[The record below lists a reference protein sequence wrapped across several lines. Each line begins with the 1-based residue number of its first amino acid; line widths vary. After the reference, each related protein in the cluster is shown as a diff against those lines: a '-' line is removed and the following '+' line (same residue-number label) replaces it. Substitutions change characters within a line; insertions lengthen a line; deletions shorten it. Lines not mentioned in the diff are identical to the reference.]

1 MKAAFLPVRRV
12 SSTAHV
18 VALGQSAG
26 SVRGLTMD
34 DQGRVFLT
42 LAKSHLPRV

>member
-1 MKAAFLPVRRV
+1 MKAAFSPVRRV

-26 SVRGLTMD
+26 SVRGLTME
-34 DQGRVFLT
+34 DQGAFFYM
-42 LAKSHLPRV
+42 LAMSHLPRE